1 MLAEA
6 DLVPYLLRRELITAR
21 SVVEGDLTVLD
32 ASRRNRN
39 FGVLRKRGQSYF
51 LKQGTDPERNAS
63 IANEAKVYQFFYS
76 DTGSDEFT
84 RYLPRY
90 FGYDPDDRVLFVEF
104 LPDVQDL
111 QKYHA
116 GCGRFS
122 TKLAASLGHALSL
135 LHRKSWTKG
144 KANGHFFRCPPPW
157 VFSIHHPDI
166 EILGAMSEA
175 NIQVIK
181 IVQQYPEFCHLLDEL
196 RKGWKPEA
204 FIHSDLKWENCLLSV
219 ASGNMTLKIVD
230 WELAGLGDP
239 IWDVGSVFSAYL
251 SFWLLFVPIT
261 TETEPTESLRLARYP
276 LEKMQPAL
284 RSFWRSYVRG
294 MKLDSITAEQ
304 LLVRAVK
311 YGAARLVQ
319 TCYEQMH
326 TSPQLVGS
334 VVCSLQLSL
343 NILKRPKE
351 AVSNLVGI
359 PLLSN

>member
-6 DLVPYLLRRELITAR
+6 DLVPYLLRRKLITAR

-39 FGVLRKRGQSYF
+39 FGVLRKRGLSYL
-51 LKQGTDPERNAS
+51 LKQGTDPQRNAS
-63 IANEAKVYQFFYS
+63 IANEANVYLFFHS
-76 DTGSDEFT
+76 DTESDEFI
-84 RYLPRY
+84 RHLPRY
-90 FGYDPDDRVLFVEF
+90 FGYDPDEHVLLLEF
-104 LPDVQDL
+104 LTDMQDL

-116 GCGRFS
+116 RCGRFS
-122 TKLAASLGHALSL
+122 TKIAASMGHALSL
-135 LHRKSWTKG
+135 LHRKSWRDG
-144 KANGHFFRCPPPW
+144 IGNGQIFIHQPPL
-157 VFSIHHPDI
+157 VLSIHRPDLRI
-166 EILGAMSEA
+166 FLDSSEA
-175 NIQVIK
+175 NIQVTK
-181 IVQQYPEFCHLLDEL
+181 IVQQQSEFCDLLDKL
-196 RKGWKPEA
+196 RQEWKAEA
-204 FIHSDLKWENCLLSV
+204 FIHFDIKWDNCLVSV
-219 ASGNMTLKIVD
+219 SEGHTTLKIID

-251 SFWLLFVPIT
+251 SFWLLFVPMT
-261 TETEPTESLRLARYP
+261 TETQPTQSLRLARYP

-311 YGAARLVQ
+311 YGAARLAQ
-319 TCYEQMH
+319 TSWEQMQ
-326 TSPQLVGS
+326 TSPELTGNT
-334 VVCSLQLSL
+334 VCSLQLSL

-351 AVSNLVGI
+351 ASRDLVGI